1 MAFFDKI
8 GEKLTSGANA
18 VSSGA
23 EKVRDTARMNSEIS
37 SNRNEINKLLMQ
49 IGSAVKAKYIEAI
62 NDDEINQLAARVDE
76 LIARNQQ
83 LDESLKQLKGVRS
96 CASCGAPLAS
106 GAAFCAECGA
116 RVDAV
121 SNAQPVNVTPV
132 AAHVY
137 EAPQTPTAEQT
148 DASEPAVEEPAPAT
162 EPKVEQEEQVKP
174 VIEQPAQEPTQEPSA
189 PTAVFCPSCGSREDN
204 NAMFCSNCGTKLK

>member
-62 NDDEINQLAARVDE
+62 NDDEISQLAARVDE

-96 CASCGAPLAS
+96 CTSCGAPLAS
-106 GAAFCAECGA
+106 GAVFCAECGA

-148 DASEPAVEEPAPAT
+148 DATEPATEPAVEETAPAT

-174 VIEQPAQEPTQEPSA
+174 VIEQPTQEPSA

-204 NAMFCSNCGTKLK
+204 DAMFCSNCGTKLK